1 MGRMR
6 FKAGGRTARRV
17 PGEMNGTERSYFE
30 TVLKPRQ
37 LAGEIVRIDFEKH
50 TFKLADDTRYTP
62 DFWCLMADGTV
73 EIHEVKGFMEDDA
86 LVKIKVAASMFPEFR
101 FLSMSKRPKKDGG
114 GWNQREF

>member
-1 MGRMR
+1 MR
-6 FKAGGRTARRV
+6 FRAGGRTARRV

-30 TVLKPRQ
+30 TILKPRQ

-114 GWNQREF
+114 GWTEREF